1 MSTFDNAFFSIID
14 DGAAK
19 LPFPTGK
26 IANTFFSYFFISFFF
41 ISSIASKNIKELP
54 KKYSYYNRLRK
65 KLFF

>member
-1 MSTFDNAFFSIID
+1 MSTFDNVFFSIID

-26 IANTFFSYFFISFFF
+26 LLIFLVISLSLLFHD
-41 ISSIASKNIKELP
+41 ISKNIDELP
-54 KKYSYYNRLRK
+54 KKIYYNRLRK